1 MKLEFKHFR
10 KENFMRQIIF
20 CLCLF
25 FLSHGGFLLQS
36 GLSTTAPQS
45 LADLFKSG
53 RVNFTRDFVI
63 SEKEF
68 PEKVYFQSP
77 RGIVVHTDGRIYIS
91 DSSSNNIKMI
101 SSEGQLIK
109 VIGQEG
115 QGPGDFYSPAFLA
128 ISKNR
133 LVVWESMN
141 RRFSI
146 LDMDGKFLKS
156 AKIDDEMG
164 RPIKMRALPDGR
176 LVVMTESHVEI
187 DNKLSQQYKLFLLS
201 SELEFVKTLFSHK
214 LRRRKLITD
223 PMRVYVPQP
232 YAPNILWDVTSD
244 GRIVLGCSDLFDVE
258 VHDPNKGRLF
268 TFSFEYT
275 PVKITNAD
283 KDNHFS
289 IFTMTVVRG
298 NKKETKQGAPDYIKD
313 NTGFPRFKPAF
324 KDIVTDDEGNIWVR
338 PFHEDRELEDHLFDV
353 FDKKGQF
360 IKRIRVFGETAFPSF
375 WTSKIDKK
383 VFWEIEKVDEEFFRI
398 VRNKIG
404 E

>member
-1 MKLEFKHFR
+1 MA
-10 KENFMRQIIF
+10 
-20 CLCLF
+20 
-25 FLSHGGFLLQS
+25 
-36 GLSTTAPQS
+36 APQS
-45 LADLFKSG
+45 LTELFKSG
-53 RVNFTRDFVI
+53 NINLTRDFFI

-68 PEKVYFQSP
+68 PEEVYFQSP
-77 RGIVVHTDGRIYIS
+77 RGIVIHTDGRIYVS
-91 DSSSNNIKMI
+91 DSSANNIKMI
-101 SSEGQLIK
+101 SPEGKLIK

-164 RPIKMRALPDGR
+164 RPIKMKALPDGR

-201 SELEFVKTLFSHK
+201 SDLEIVKTLYSHK

-232 YAPNILWDVTSD
+232 YAPNILWDVTAD
-244 GRIVLGCSDLFDVE
+244 GCIVLGCSDLSDIE
-258 VHDPNKGRLF
+258 VHDPDLGRLF

-275 PVKITNAD
+275 PVKITNTD

-289 IFTMTVVRG
+289 IFTMTVLRG
-298 NKKETKQGAPDYIKD
+298 NKKEIKQGAPDYIKD
-313 NTGFPRFKPAF
+313 NTGFPKYKPAF
-324 KDIVTDDEGNIWVR
+324 RDIVADDEGNIWVR
-338 PFHEDRELEDHLFDV
+338 PFHEDRELENHLFDV
-353 FDKKGQF
+353 YDKKGQF
-360 IKRIRVFGETAFPSF
+360 IKRVQIFGETTFPSF
-375 WTSKIDKK
+375 FTSKISNK